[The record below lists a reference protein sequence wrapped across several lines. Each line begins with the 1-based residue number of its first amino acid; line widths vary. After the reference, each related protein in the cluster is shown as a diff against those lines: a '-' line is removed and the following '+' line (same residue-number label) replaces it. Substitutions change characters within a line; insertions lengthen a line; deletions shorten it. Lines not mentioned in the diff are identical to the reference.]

1 MAFNIQDFKTR
12 GLTLGG
18 ARPSLFQVSMNLP
31 GALPVGGGFQEK
43 FAFTCSAASIP
54 ASTVNSVDI
63 PYFGRQIKVAGDRTF
78 DNWSVTVMN
87 DEDYIV
93 RNAFEAWS
101 NALNSLVGNKRL
113 IGSSEASIG
122 TSYKVDA
129 AVTHFAKGGIGG
141 TAGANDTGINSI
153 IKQYQFVGL
162 FPLELDAMQ
171 MSWDATNQIQTFGV
185 TFAYDYWLPLT
196 DGTTTIDTGA
206 SGGSSAAIIVY

>member
-31 GALPVGGGFQEK
+31 GGITVPGGFQEK

-129 AVTHFAKGGIGG
+129 AVTHFAKGGPGG
-141 TAGANDTGINSI
+141 SAGSNDSGASSI

-162 FPLELDAMQ
+162 FPIELDAMQ